1 MFNGFSVFI
10 GFCDLLWL
18 WWPKITTS
26 HRKLRG
32 DLCLR
37 GLFLFCECYDER
49 DKWTSGLQVPGQ
61 WFRDEIHDFYGYK
74 KCSELRTSPKV
85 VWRNKLQNLCQVL
98 WQRWVPN
105 FHLKWSLYS
114 SGYAYSLPPRSGSK
128 KNPAGCHFKVE
139 ECTGRSADS
148 KVSGWQDSCQHT
160 IQHQDFASRVHGIW

>member
-1 MFNGFSVFI
+1 MIWDCGGPKSPPAAANWEVIYAFVAFSSFVSAMTNATNELRAFKSL
-10 GFCDLLWL
+10 GNDLQY
-18 WWPKITTS
+18 I
-26 HRKLRG
+26 R
-32 DLCLR
+32 
-37 GLFLFCECYDER
+37 
-49 DKWTSGLQVPGQ
+49 
-61 WFRDEIHDFYGYK
+61 FRREIHDFYGYK

-128 KNPAGCHFKVE
+128 KNHAGCHFKVE